1 MQQWRWLDSE
11 PADAYTNMAL
21 DEALLLAQA
30 QGGINTPTLRFYSWR
45 PAAIS
50 LGYAQKIEEVVN
62 REACRRG
69 GVDIVRRITGGRAVY
84 HQLELTYCLV
94 VRADNPL
101 FAANIGESYA
111 TIGRGLVA
119 GLRLL
124 GVEAEL
130 AGYSRPARTRQ
141 NKGASPFG
149 LRPLKNA
156 CFLAPS
162 RHEIMA
168 GGKKLLGSAQ
178 RRLKGV
184 ILQQGSLPLQMD
196 DGFDY
201 WQLSAAQ
208 RASLKSQWGQ
218 QTAALWDLT
227 GPLSLEI
234 IKQGLIKGFEQ
245 ALPIKLVLD
254 ELTTREKQL
263 AKDLLAKYQSFQW
276 NEQRAGK

>member
-1 MQQWRWLDSE
+1 MQQWRWLDSG
-11 PADAYTNMAL
+11 PADAYANMAL

-30 QGGINTPTLRFYSWR
+30 QGGISTPTLRFYSWR

-50 LGYAQKIEEVVN
+50 LGYAQKIEEVVDKG
-62 REACRRG
+62 ACRQT

-84 HQLELTYCLV
+84 HHQELTYCLV

-111 TIGRGLVA
+111 AISRGLVA

-130 AGYSRPARTRQ
+130 AGYSRPARIRQ
-141 NKGASPFG
+141 NKGTSPSG
-149 LRPLKNA
+149 LRPLKSA
-156 CFLAPS
+156 CFLSPS
-162 RHEIMA
+162 RHEIMV

-178 RRLKGV
+178 RRLKGI
-184 ILQQGSLPLQMD
+184 ILQQGSLPLQME
-196 DGFDY
+196 DGSDY

-208 RASLKSQWGQ
+208 RANLKSQWEQ
-218 QTAALWDLT
+218 QTAALWNLT

-234 IKQGLIKGFEQ
+234 IKQALIKGFEQ
-245 ALPIKLVLD
+245 ALPIKLVVD

-263 AKDLLAKYQSFQW
+263 AKGLRSKYQSREW
-276 NEQRAGK
+276 NEQRAVK